1 MTRAAA
7 IVIRDGMVALI
18 RRVRDG
24 QLYFIFPG
32 GRMEPG
38 ETPEEATV
46 REVMEELGLVIELG
60 PLAAIVTFRGQQ
72 QFYFRT
78 YRISGGVFGTGL
90 GPEMLG
96 QYPPENGLY
105 EPVWLPIDQL
115 LTEPVL
121 PRPVAQLVVQ
131 AQVSGWPEKV
141 QEYPEG

>member
-24 QLYFIFPG
+24 QLYFVFPG
-32 GRMEPG
+32 GQVEPG
-38 ETPEEATV
+38 ETPEEAAV
-46 REVMEELGLVIELG
+46 RETGEELGLNIALG

-78 YRISGGVFGTGL
+78 YQISGGVFGAGL

-96 QYPPENGLY
+96 QYPLENGLY

-121 PRPVAQLVVQ
+121 PRPVAKLVVQ

>member
-24 QLYFIFPG
+24 QLYFVFPG
-32 GRMEPG
+32 GQMEPG

-96 QYPPENGLY
+96 QYPLENGLY

-121 PRPVAQLVVQ
+121 PRPVAKLVVQ